1 MKTTTAKLLLTA
13 AIPLLLAGCA
23 ETRKMVVECGF
34 PDQPPPQGPALVS
47 QEYGETS
54 PIPLNAVQYVSPSLV
69 EQVAVQNLK
78 ARRSPTQTV
87 EVHARLINCSD
98 SQMVVGVRAHFMDN
112 DQVPTEKESAW
123 QNVVMQPHALG
134 HYKESSLKTNVGY
147 YLLELR
153 DSR

>member
-1 MKTTTAKLLLTA
+1 MKSTTAKFLLTA
-13 AIPLLLAGCA
+13 AIPLILTSCA

-87 EVHARLINCSD
+87 QIHARLINCSD
-98 SQMVVGVRAHFMDN
+98 EPMVVGVRAHFMDN

-134 HYKESSLKTNVGY
+134 HYKESSIKPSAVY
-147 YLLELR
+147 YLLEVR
-153 DSR
+153 DAR